1 MQTSLTAGCCPSWTH
16 DGSRPDRHRDS
27 RHLCTDGDGQEHGV
41 AEARRPNE
49 KRNVMSTD
57 AVRAALAELVRNF
70 VRAVERALFE
80 GE

>member
-1 MQTSLTAGCCPSWTH
+1 
-16 DGSRPDRHRDS
+16 
-27 RHLCTDGDGQEHGV
+27 
-41 AEARRPNE
+41 
-49 KRNVMSTD
+49 MSTD